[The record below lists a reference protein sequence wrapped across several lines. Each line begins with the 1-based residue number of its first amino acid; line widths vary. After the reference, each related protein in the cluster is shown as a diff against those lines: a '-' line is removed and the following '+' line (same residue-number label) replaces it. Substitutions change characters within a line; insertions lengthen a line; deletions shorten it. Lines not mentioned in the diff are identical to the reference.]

1 MIIAIEATFIF
12 SAIFSL
18 LLLLDYLK
26 LLITF
31 DISNTGQIPKRT
43 NHNQYSQGTFLQ
55 HFPSGMSPW
64 GTSLQFPNFIK
75 IFKFIKINFWRWI
88 SCTAQPDFLATW

>member
-1 MIIAIEATFIF
+1 MIIAIEATFTF

-31 DISNTGQIPKRT
+31 DIGNPSQIPKRT
-43 NHNQYSQGTFLQ
+43 NHNKFSQGTSLQ
-55 HFPSGMSPW
+55 HFSSGMSPW
-64 GTSLQFPNFIK
+64 GTSLQF
-75 IFKFIKINFWRWI
+75 
-88 SCTAQPDFLATW
+88 SSQALY